1 MEQKESVSFHASQ
14 KNFEVITEWYNPFS
28 EYLIGVVCVLRN
40 NNEAYYFKTCY
51 CFMSQSKRPFLTA
64 EIYATNH
71 LTLAVQTAGSN
82 PNPHLLYNLKITERL
97 KVNELIMYSI

>member
-1 MEQKESVSFHASQ
+1 
-14 KNFEVITEWYNPFS
+14 
-28 EYLIGVVCVLRN
+28 
-40 NNEAYYFKTCY
+40 
-51 CFMSQSKRPFLTA
+51 MSQSKRPFLTA

-97 KVNELIMYSI
+97 KVNELIMYICI